1 MTNEKAVYSLS
12 IENLTKIFG
21 KRLIFKNLQKEF
33 RTPGIYGISGPNGTG
48 KSTLVKVMAG
58 LISPTKGKVIH
69 KKGESVIPYE
79 EIHNYIGFAAPYLVM
94 YDEFSAIENIN
105 YLLKI
110 RGRVPDKEYITSL
123 FKQVN
128 LFERKDDIV
137 GTYSSGMKQRLR
149 LIFAL
154 AHDPDVLL
162 FDEPTSNLDEAGKE
176 VCYEIVKNLS
186 KDKMIILASNEQSD
200 LVLCEDITH
209 LETYKK

>member
-1 MTNEKAVYSLS
+1 MTNEKTTYSLS

-21 KRLIFKNLQKEF
+21 KRLIFKNLQKEY
-33 RTPGIYGISGPNGTG
+33 TAPGIYGISGPNGTG

-69 KKGESVIPYE
+69 KKGENVIPHE

-94 YDEFSAIENIN
+94 YDEFSAIENIE

-110 RGRVPDKEYITSL
+110 RGRIPDNEYVASL

-154 AHDPDVLL
+154 SHNPDILI
-162 FDEPTSNLDEAGKE
+162 FDEPTSNLDDAGKA
-176 VCYEIVKNLS
+176 VCYEIVRKLS
-186 KDKMIILASNEQSD
+186 NEKIIILASNEHSD
-200 LVLCEDITH
+200 LALCQDITH

>member
-48 KSTLVKVMAG
+48 KSTLV
-58 LISPTKGKVIH
+58 
-69 KKGESVIPYE
+69 KGESVIPYE